1 MTKDEQI
8 VLDEL
13 RLRFSFLLALGGI
26 LVAALL
32 VIVLIG
38 IGWKLSSEIL
48 PLIGIFTTVMGTLV
62 GMFFGYEMGLSGKER
77 ERRERMKAQSDRIKL
92 QEIADR
98 ALAKLDP
105 KDAEEIFRG
114 RNY

>member
-1 MTKDEQI
+1 
-8 VLDEL
+8 
-13 RLRFSFLLALGGI
+13 
-26 LVAALL
+26 
-32 VIVLIG
+32 
-38 IGWKLSSEIL
+38 
-48 PLIGIFTTVMGTLV
+48 
-62 GMFFGYEMGLSGKER
+62 MFFGYEMGLSGKER